1 MINKMRE
8 QSKITEQANNLIN
21 GNITD
26 FKKYVGYFSKLDF
39 LNLIQEYS
47 LLSGLSVGDVV
58 VKFKSYFE

>member
-1 MINKMRE
+1 MRT
-8 QSKITEQANNLIN
+8 QNKITAQANNLIN

-26 FKKYVGYFSKLDF
+26 FKKNVMYFSKLDF

-58 VKFKSYFE
+58 VKFKAYFE